1 MSGDFDNW
9 DRTLPGTIPLHD
21 LPRLVRSAILEQ
33 VWGPGSPQR
42 HFLARSPVVIGRS
55 EGEIRVASAEL
66 SRVHMRIERSGPEY
80 VCIDLD
86 SRNGVYLNGL
96 RIHSAVLR
104 EGDRL
109 QLGDVVFVFH
119 AGGV

>member
-1 MSGDFDNW
+1 MSEEFDKW
-9 DRTLPGTIPLHD
+9 DRTLTGSLPVHD

-33 VWGPGSPQR
+33 VLGPGSPQR
-42 HFLARSPVVIGRS
+42 HYLAGDPVIVGRS
-55 EGEIRVASAEL
+55 EGAIRVSSAEL
-66 SRVHMRIERSGPEY
+66 SRAHMRIERIGPEY
-80 VCIDLD
+80 VCTDLN

-119 AGGV
+119 AGGI